1 MEKKDTI
8 VRDVEIQAPVEFVW
22 ECITRPEHLVQWFGD
37 RAEVDLRVGGA
48 ILFGWEDDVAR
59 GEIVTVDPP
68 HEFAFRWENNVDV
81 PDLDQPPVT
90 LVTYRLEAITSG
102 TRLTVIESGFA
113 SLRDDAYSQAYPQNE
128 SGWRVEIEELVAYI
142 AGQGV
147 SQSS

>member
-8 VRDVEIQAPVEFVW
+8 VRAVEIEAPLEFVW
-22 ECITRPEHLVQWFGD
+22 ECITRPEHLVRWFGD
-37 RAEVDLRVGGA
+37 RAEIDLRVGGA
-48 ILFGWEDDVAR
+48 ILFGWGDVTTR
-59 GEIVTVDPP
+59 GEIVTLDPP
-68 HEFAFRWENNVDV
+68 REFTFHWENNVDV

-90 LVTYRLEAITSG
+90 LVTYQLEASENG

-113 SLRDDAYSQAYPQNE
+113 ALRDDAYAQAYPQNE

-147 SQSS
+147 SHSS